1 MAVVWTILNPAGA
14 VTLNGGVVLS
24 GVALA
29 GELAV
34 EGDAPLGAGAFR
46 SHALAKANYS
56 PDPIF
61 GLPLPAAVPDVPAEV
76 LNPRNTWKD
85 GAAYDAQA
93 KKLAKLF
100 RENDA
105 KFEMPE
111 AVRAAGPRG

>member
-1 MAVVWTILNPAGA
+1 MLSAKVKEHHAGVWLLNTGWSGGAYGTGSRFKLAYTRAMVTAILNG
-14 VTLNGGVVLS
+14 S
-24 GVALA
+24 LA
-29 GELAV
+29 
-34 EGDAPLGAGAFR
+34 
-46 SHALAKANYS
+46 SAKFS

-61 GLPLPAAVPDVPAEV
+61 GLPIPAAVPGVPPEV

-85 GAAYDAQA
+85 GSAYDTQA

-111 AVRAAGPRG
+111 TVRGGGPRG